1 MSPEYEAWK
10 AGDVL
15 ASNKG
20 GSRWSYLQV
29 PWLAKVVEVHGKRD
43 ITLRMA
49 WGREERMTRLAAAR
63 AGWRLAT
70 DADRNAIALDK
81 ARNECMAA
89 LDEVTKRA
97 RDEQDAERLRSLT
110 ALVEGWR

>member
-1 MSPEYEAWK
+1 MTGEHETWK
-10 AGDVL
+10 AGDTL
-15 ASNKG
+15 ATYRGN
-20 GSRWSYLQV
+20 SRYSYLEV
-29 PWLAKVVEVHGKRD
+29 PWLARVAEVHGKRD

-70 DADRNAIALDK
+70 DKDRNAIALDK
-81 ARNECMAA
+81 ARGECLAA
-89 LDEVTKRA
+89 LDDAIERA
-97 RDEQDAERLRSLT
+97 RNEQSAERLRALI